1 MIRGLINGIFN
12 WGMFT
17 GIILTL
23 IVVFVLG
30 MIIFISRDNK
40 GDKDSGESK

>member
-1 MIRGLINGIFN
+1 MIRGLINGVFN

-17 GIILTL
+17 GAILTL
-23 IVVFVLG
+23 IVVLVLG

-40 GDKDSGESK
+40 GDKGSGESK